1 MHDYVKKQ
9 PPGLQWPPRGRAYLV
24 GVESVDRLDELPGLP
39 ASPLPL
45 LRDCGTHTTR
55 ALDTRPAV
63 REQGLGETRHRSC
76 PLPA

>member
-1 MHDYVKKQ
+1 MHNYIKKQ
-9 PPGLQWPPRGRAYLV
+9 PNGLQQPLCDRAYLI
-24 GVESVDRLDELPGLP
+24 GVESIDGLDELPGLP

-55 ALDTRPAV
+55 GLDTLPAV
-63 REQGLGETRHRSC
+63 REQGLGEICHRSC